1 MNDSEI
7 RKLELEKL
15 IYLRER
21 ELGINYDQQVKESE
35 LIDKIMAEMKNN
47 PSLTAGVD
55 LSRMSIMDNLNVI
68 LYNLE
73 RANNIKPDR
82 TLDDKINGLNADI
95 KEYSDIIERA
105 KLRAEII
112 EKCRD
117 TWKDA
122 FRRKIKR
129 LSLPTSSGS

>member
-1 MNDSEI
+1 MNDNKINEDNL
-7 RKLELEKL
+7 RKL

-21 ELGINYDQQVKESE
+21 ELGINYDQKVKESE

-47 PSLTAGVD
+47 PSLTSGVD
-55 LSRMSIMDNLNVI
+55 LSRMSIMDNLNII

-82 TLDDKINGLNADI
+82 IVTDKIDDLNADI

-117 TWKDA
+117 TWKGD
-122 FRRKIKR
+122 FSRKIK
-129 LSLPTSSGS
+129 SFHLPL

>member
-55 LSRMSIMDNLNVI
+55 LSRMSIMDNLNII
-68 LYNLE
+68 LYNLQ
-73 RANNIKPDR
+73 RANNIKQDR
-82 TLDDKINGLNADI
+82 IVTDKIDDLNADI

-117 TWKDA
+117 
-122 FRRKIKR
+122 KIEGKI
-129 LSLPTSSGS
+129 LPNVKKKP